1 MFTLTYEP
9 HGRSLINGVAVEP
22 AGKTFESRSRIDG
35 SRLGTFTSA
44 SDGQIHTALNLAAAA
59 FFETAVLSPRTVDDH
74 AHLLLEILHAFEA
87 RMPDIKAAGSRAGLS
102 RCESRCRNNSRH
114 VSISPSC

>member
-74 AHLLLEILHAFEA
+74 AHSSPGNLARVRGPHAGYQG
-87 RMPDIKAAGSRAGLS
+87 RRLPRAGLS

-114 VSISPSC
+114 VS